1 MVKTHFINYFLSYKC
16 VSIKDFEISL
26 FYEILSI
33 KFRDGYLS
41 GGLFTNGE
49 FKVVFLLNETP
60 STTLKE
66 KIINFIKEVEDKLG
80 EQFHKLHV
88 GCQGYMGGKEMN
100 MILSSIFGVEILKLL
115 DIKLEQK
122 STEMLQ
128 IQE

>member
-1 MVKTHFINYFLSYKC
+1 MVKTQFFNYFLSYKC
-16 VSIKDFEISL
+16 ISIKDFEISL

-33 KFRDGYLS
+33 KFRYGYLS

-60 STTLKE
+60 STTLEE

-88 GCQGYMGGKEMN
+88 GYRGYMGGKEMN
-100 MILSSIFGVEILKLL
+100 TILISIFGVEILKLI
-115 DIKLEQK
+115 DTKIEQE
-122 STEMLQ
+122 STKMLQ
-128 IQE
+128 MQE